1 MRMFSYSVDVIGDVA
16 SRINMVLDE
25 VAELDK
31 GILDITDDDDYPL
44 FNCIDE
50 IRNQV
55 VAICSELGIDEVV

>member
-1 MRMFSYSVDVIGDVA
+1 MRMFSYSVDVIEDVA

-50 IRNQV
+50 IHDQML
-55 VAICSELGIDEVV
+55 AICGELGIDL